1 MKKIIITLPEIKL
14 VGVMVKT
21 NNQLEADPSTAK
33 IGLMSYQY
41 FNESLAN
48 KISNRKKI
56 GTTYC
61 VYTDY
66 ESDFTGHYNCLIGEE
81 VEYFDSVAENFKKI
95 IIPEQRYI
103 KFTTDPGT
111 IPMVSINCWQKIWQ
125 MDTVTLGGKRNY
137 KADFDIYD
145 ERSYDPQNAIIDIY
159 VGI

>member
-81 VEYFDSVAENFKKI
+81 VEYFDSVAENFKKTKKCRAHRF
-95 IIPEQRYI
+95 Q
-103 KFTTDPGT
+103 
-111 IPMVSINCWQKIWQ
+111 
-125 MDTVTLGGKRNY
+125 
-137 KADFDIYD
+137 
-145 ERSYDPQNAIIDIY
+145 
-159 VGI
+159 